1 MNQVKNWHL
10 RQDKLVMLLVLVRKL
25 SLVWSI
31 EGNYLGLTAFGISGF
46 PWMHLSSGL
55 GIKHILRI
63 ACSRG
68 CKKEQPH
75 V

>member
-1 MNQVKNWHL
+1 MEIKNWHT
-10 RQDKLVMLLVLVRKL
+10 RQRRPLMLSVLAPKPL
-25 SLVWSI
+25 LAW
-31 EGNYLGLTAFGISGF
+31 LTARSYHGLKVSATYGF

-55 GIKHILRI
+55 GITLILR
-63 ACSRG
+63 AAWSRG